1 MIKKKKPLQGAFPL
15 NVSKQKSKYVEH
27 GYLKDI
33 RTKGEADKLR
43 RNFQKDGYEVK
54 LNSYIVAHQK
64 WWRISFKK

>member
-1 MIKKKKPLQGAFPL
+1 MKKRKPLQGAFPL

-33 RTKGEADKLR
+33 RTKDEADKLR

-54 LNSYIVAHQK
+54 MNSYIIAHQK
-64 WWRISFKK
+64 WWRISFKR

>member
-1 MIKKKKPLQGAFPL
+1 MKKRKEQGAFELGVP
-15 NVSKQKSKYVEH
+15 KQKRKYVER

-33 RTKGEADKLR
+33 RTKDEADKLR

-54 LNSYIVAHQK
+54 MNSYIIAHQK